1 MNLASFKP
9 ISINTKMNQQK
20 AYNMNRNTNTRDRRA
35 DGSDRTSTNPNPNRS
50 RDNPNPNY
58 NRSPNT
64 SRDNNNRNPFNRNNQ
79 NRSHPRQDGGY
90 QRWKH
95 TAPPQP
101 PKEKVLGPDDF
112 PALPSAAPTTRHI
125 PDTSAWSKPDTNIAD
140 KMKEIQEK
148 EDEAKRLGRTLEEKE
163 EEKIDVIPLSAWM
176 RSKYLARK
184 REEDERRR
192 EIEAEEENYRWQIS
206 RAMFPPKPE
215 PEVPVYDENA
225 DIYDEELESPAYEYQ
240 ADEMPVYEE
249 RI

>member
-1 MNLASFKP
+1 MNKAFSKG

-20 AYNMNRNTNTRDRRA
+20 AFNMNRNTYNRERRA
-35 DGSDRTSTNPNPNRS
+35 DGSDRTNTATTNPNPH
-50 RDNPNPNY
+50 Y
-58 NRSPNT
+58 NRSPNN
-64 SRDNNNRNPFNRNNQ
+64 SRDNHNHNHNRNPFNN
-79 NRSHPRQDGGY
+79 NRSQHRQDGGGY

-95 TAPPQP
+95 TQPPPAP
-101 PKEKVLGPDDF
+101 PKEKVLGPEDF

-125 PDTSAWSKPDTNIAD
+125 PDSSAWSKPEVTIAD

-148 EDEAKRLGRTLEEKE
+148 EEEAKRTGRSLIEKE
-163 EEKIDVIPLSAWM
+163 EDKIDVIPLSAWM
-176 RSKYLARK
+176 RAKYLAKK

-206 RAMFPPKPE
+206 KAMFPPKPE

-225 DIYDEELESPAYEYQ
+225 DIYDEELESPAFEYQ
-240 ADEMPVYEE
+240 ADEAPVYEE